1 MSYSTWARCLAGA
14 ACALALQSAAAQAIS
29 AAETLLFQ
37 TNHLQN
43 VRPPLTLNY
52 SFVKAGGVEPG
63 FTDEVKVILAPAKE
77 TGKLAVTMQFL
88 TGSRQRKAPEVDNP
102 EGNPALLGFLEHD
115 IAEMQRLT
123 GGQAAY
129 FRKRIRL
136 ALAGAEQVQP
146 QRFTYAG
153 KPVDG
158 RMVQIQPYLD
168 DPMRARFEK
177 YVKKTYTFVMSE
189 QVPGGLYQVRT
200 SLAGPA
206 AAAEQMEETLTLVS
220 AEGGKR

>member
-1 MSYSTWARCLAGA
+1 MSYSTWARCLAAA
-14 ACALALQSAAAQAIS
+14 ACAMAVQAAAAQAIS

-37 TNHLQN
+37 TNHLRN

-52 SFVKAGGVEPG
+52 AFVKAGSVEPG
-63 FTDEVKVILAPAKE
+63 FTDEVKVILAPATE
-77 TGKLAVTMQFL
+77 TGKLVVTMQFL
-88 TGSRQRKAPEVDNP
+88 TGSRQRKAPDVDNP
-102 EGNPALLGFLEHD
+102 EGNPALLGFLERD

-123 GGQAAY
+123 GGQGNY

-136 ALAGAEQVQP
+136 ALAAGAQVRP

-153 KPVDG
+153 KPLDG
-158 RMVQIQPYLD
+158 REVQIQPYVD

-177 YVKKTYTFVMSE
+177 YVNKTYTFVISE
-189 QVPGGLYQVRT
+189 QVPGGVYQVRT
-200 SLAGPA
+200 SLAGLAGSAP
-206 AAAEQMEETLTLVS
+206 QIDETLTLVS